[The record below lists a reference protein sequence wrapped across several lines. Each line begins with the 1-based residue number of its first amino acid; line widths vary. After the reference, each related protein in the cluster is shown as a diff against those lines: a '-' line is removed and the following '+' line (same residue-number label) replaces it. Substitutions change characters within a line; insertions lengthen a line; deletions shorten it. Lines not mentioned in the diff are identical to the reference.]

1 MADNQK
7 PNKNQKQPNKFVRFT
22 SIGLQIGITI
32 WLGNELGNWL
42 DNRYSKEYFEPIITL
57 FAIFI
62 SLYLVI
68 SQVIKLSKDDD

>member
-1 MADNQK
+1 MADNQNK
-7 PNKNQKQPNKFVRFT
+7 KNQKQPNKFIRFV

-32 WLGNELGNWL
+32 WLGNELGKWI
-42 DNRYSKEYFEPIITL
+42 DKRYDTDYFEPIITL
-57 FAIFI
+57 FSIFI

>member
-7 PNKNQKQPNKFVRFT
+7 NKDQKQPNKFLRFT
-22 SIGLQIGITI
+22 SLGLQIGITI
-32 WLGNELGNWL
+32 WLGNELGNWV
-42 DNRYSKEYFEPIITL
+42 DRRYGTEYFEPIITL
-57 FAIFI
+57 FSIFI